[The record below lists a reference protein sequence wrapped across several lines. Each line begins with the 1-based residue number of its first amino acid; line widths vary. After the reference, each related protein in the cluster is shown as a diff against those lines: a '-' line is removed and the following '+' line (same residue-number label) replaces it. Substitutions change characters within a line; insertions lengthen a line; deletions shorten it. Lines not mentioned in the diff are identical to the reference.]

1 MCEVWGED
9 TEFPA
14 WVTAQHPLWD
24 GDVAQGAAPAPW
36 PQGQPG
42 PWRSGGFQPSGVL
55 WKLHLQLRPRG
66 QGWMSPVSQRLTWL
80 QPQALVHPGIESESL
95 EERGRER
102 RLGLGGWQ
110 EGDAPSAA
118 LIPLCALPR
127 RVPVTASALLAAVT
141 SSRVN
146 PEVS

>member
-1 MCEVWGED
+1 MWGED

-14 WVTAQHPLWD
+14 WVTAQHLLWD
-24 GDVAQGAAPAPW
+24 GDVAQGATPAPR

-42 PWRSGGFQPSGVL
+42 PWKSGGFQPSGVF
-55 WKLHLQLRPRG
+55 WKLHLQLHPRG

-80 QPQALVHPGIESESL
+80 QPQALVHPGTESESL

-110 EGDAPSAA
+110 WRKETPLALLSSLFVPSPAVSLSPPLLCSLLSPPPA
-118 LIPLCALPR
+118 LIR
-127 RVPVTASALLAAVT
+127 R
-141 SSRVN
+141 
-146 PEVS
+146 